1 MSLALRTE
9 SHELVWTSFGFSY
22 LQNNGSIETYKY
34 NCYKILIM
42 LLKRLFVLKILLHL
56 KQVRQVK
63 LLIINSTSV
72 RSLKNPVN
80 INESLYERY

>member
-1 MSLALRTE
+1 
-9 SHELVWTSFGFSY
+9 
-22 LQNNGSIETYKY
+22 
-34 NCYKILIM
+34 M